1 MKNFIIKVDN
11 FIKGPKGILRSIL
24 SRFSAGLAFF
34 GILLGIFH
42 SPGFRFIASGVSYY
56 AVRLDN
62 FVRVLQDEVD

>member
-1 MKNFIIKVDN
+1 MKNFIIKIN
-11 FIKGPKGILRSIL
+11 SFIKGPKEVLRSIL
-24 SRFSAGLAFF
+24 SRFSAGLAYF
-34 GILLGIFH
+34 GILLGVIH